1 MNIVGDL
8 FGDGKMFLPQVVK
21 SARVMKKAV
30 SYLLPYIEA
39 EKVSGRKNSGKIVLA
54 TVKGDVHDIGKNI
67 VGVVLACNNYEVI
80 DLGVMVPAE
89 KILEVAEKEKA
100 DLLGLSG
107 LITPSLE
114 EMVHVAS
121 EMKRK
126 NIQIPLLIGG
136 ATTSRIHTAVKI
148 KPAADVPIVH
158 VKDASKVIH
167 IAGKL
172 LSETDRTAFIKDID
186 QEYEALKKQHL
197 QKKGEKNLIS
207 LTEARKNKFQADWRQ
222 DSIQQPKMIGNNYLL
237 NYPFE
242 EIRSFIDWTF
252 FFHAWK
258 ISGKYPAIFDDPLKG
273 TEARKLYDDAQ
284 RMLERITRDNW
295 LTANAAFGIYP
306 AYSLDDSVVFFED
319 LDKKSLLGT
328 FHFLRNQEKKKP
340 GTPNLCLAD
349 FIAPKESGTTD
360 YIGAFVATAGI
371 GIEKQLEKFR
381 KEGDDYNAIMLK
393 LLADRLAEAFAE
405 LLHFKVRTE
414 YWGYSDESN
423 SDMKKLLKEAYQGIR
438 PAPGYP
444 ACPEHS
450 EKRTLFNLLDAEK
463 KIGVQLT
470 ESFAMYPAATV
481 SGYYFAHPESK
492 YFNISKILPDQVQD
506 YAQRKKVSEQQVKQW
521 LPVNTL

>member
-1 MNIVGDL
+1 
-8 FGDGKMFLPQVVK
+8 
-21 SARVMKKAV
+21 MKKAV

-39 EKVSGRKNSGKIVLA
+39 ERTSGRENSGKIVLA

-89 KILEVAEKEKA
+89 KILEVAEKENA

-126 NIQIPLLIGG
+126 GINIPLLIGG
-136 ATTSRIHTAVKI
+136 ATTSKIHTAVKI
-148 KPAADVPIVH
+148 KPEADIPVIH
-158 VKDASKVIH
+158 VKDASKVIN

-172 LSETDRTAFIKDID
+172 LSENEKTAFVKRID
-186 QEYEALKKQHL
+186 QEYETLKNQHF
-197 QKKGEKNLIS
+197 QKKNEKNLIS
-207 LTEARKNKFQADWRQ
+207 LAKARKNKFLANW
-222 DSIQQPKMIGNNYLL
+222 SKEIIKQPAVLGNKYLID
-237 NYPFE
+237 YPLA

-258 ISGKYPAIFDDPLKG
+258 ISGKYPAIFKDPVKG
-273 TEARKLYDDAQ
+273 IEARKLYDDAQ
-284 RMLERITRDNW
+284 RMLDKIIEEKW
-295 LTANAAFGIYP
+295 LEAYAAFGIYP
-306 AYSLDDSVVFFED
+306 AHAVKDSVEFFD
-319 LDKKSLLGT
+319 DIDKETHLGT
-328 FHFLRNQEKKKP
+328 FHFLRNQEKKKNNS
-340 GTPNLCLAD
+340 PNFSLAD
-349 FIAPKESGTTD
+349 FIAPKESGLTD
-360 YIGAFVATAGI
+360 YIGAFTVTTGI
-371 GIEKQLEKFR
+371 GIEKQLQKFQ
-381 KEGDDYNAIMLK
+381 KEGDDYNSIMLK

-405 LLHFKVRTE
+405 LLHYKVRTD
-414 YWGYSDESN
+414 YWGYSDETN
-423 SDMKKLLKEAYQGIR
+423 PDMKKLMKEDYRGIR

-450 EKRTLFNLLDAEK
+450 EKRTLFNLLDAENK
-463 KIGVQLT
+463 TGIKLT
-470 ESFAMYPAATV
+470 DSFAMYPAASV

-492 YFNISKILPDQVQD
+492 YFNVSKILPDQIQD
-506 YAQRKKVSEQQVKQW
+506 YAQRKQVSEQQVKQW